1 MSNDDKTIELITN
14 LDRNAVERILQQV
27 ATPVAPL
34 PATHR
39 FNVMYTLPV
48 AP

>member
-27 ATPVAPL
+27 AS
-34 PATHR
+34 
-39 FNVMYTLPV
+39 
-48 AP
+48 